1 MNKSFALYVT
11 KYFGEYLPRHKGVSE
26 NTIRSYRDTFV
37 QIIEYLGSIHKIP
50 CAKVS
55 IEDFTCN
62 RILGFLDYL
71 ESERKVSPSTRNQR
85 LAAIH
90 SFFRFIQRNEPAYFS
105 QCADILAVEFK
116 KKPEPVIEYL
126 SIEEQ
131 QFLFSLP
138 NINDRHEIRDLAIL
152 TTLYETGARVQEL
165 VNLRLGDISLN
176 SSPTVILNGK
186 GNKSRIVPIGS
197 DTTSILR
204 KYINEY
210 AIIKAERH
218 LFTNSQQNR
227 LTRVGVQYIINKYVE
242 RGRKANPVMF
252 KKNITNHS
260 FRHSKSMHL
269 LEAGVNL
276 LYIRDFLGHTSV
288 QTTEIYAKAN
298 SEIKRKVIEQH
309 GAVLDIQDKYSK
321 SKKDELLDWLKSNF
335 K

>member
-1 MNKSFALYVT
+1 MSKSFALYVT
-11 KYFGEYLPRHKGVSE
+11 KYFGEYLPHHKGVSE
-26 NTIRSYRDTFV
+26 NTLRSYRDTFV

-50 CAKVS
+50 CSKIS
-55 IEDFTCN
+55 FENFTRD

-71 ESERKVSPSTRNQR
+71 EIERKVSPSTRNQR

-90 SFFRFIQRNEPAYFS
+90 SFFHFIQRNELSYFS
-105 QCADILAVEFK
+105 QCAEILAIEFK
-116 KKPEPVIEYL
+116 KTPEPVIEYL

-138 NINDRHEIRDLAIL
+138 DVNNHHEIRDLAIL

-165 VNLRLGDISLN
+165 IDLRLGSISLY
-176 SSPTVILNGK
+176 SCPTIILNGK
-186 GNKSRIVPIGS
+186 GNKTRTVPIGS
-197 DTTSILR
+197 DTASIL
-204 KYINEY
+204 KNYIREY
-210 AIIKAERH
+210 AIIKAEQH
-218 LFTNSQQNR
+218 LFTNSRQNC

-242 RGRKANPVMF
+242 RGRKLNPEMF
-252 KKNITNHS
+252 NKNITNHS

-288 QTTEIYAKAN
+288 TTTEIYAKAN
-298 SEIKRKVIEQH
+298 AEIKRKVIEQH
-309 GAVLDIQDKYSK
+309 GALLDIQDKYSMT
-321 SKKDELLDWLKSNF
+321 KKDELLDWLKSDF

>member
-1 MNKSFALYVT
+1 MNKSFAFYVT

-26 NTIRSYRDTFV
+26 NTLRSYRDTFV
-37 QIIEYLGSIHKIP
+37 QIIEYLRCIHKIP
-50 CAKVS
+50 CSKIS
-55 IEDFTCN
+55 IDYFTCN
-62 RILGFLDYL
+62 RVVGFLDYL

-105 QCADILAVEFK
+105 QCADILAIEFK

-138 NINDRHEIRDLAIL
+138 DVNNRHEIRDLAIL
-152 TTLYETGARVQEL
+152 ATLYETGARVQEL
-165 VNLRLGDISLN
+165 IDLRISDISLN
-176 SSPTVILNGK
+176 SCPTARLNGK
-186 GNKSRIVPIGS
+186 GNKTRIVPIGS
-197 DTTSILR
+197 DTASILQ

-210 AIIKAERH
+210 SIVKAEQH
-218 LFTNSQQNR
+218 LFANSQQNH

-242 RGRKANPVMF
+242 RGRKMNPAMF

-288 QTTEIYAKAN
+288 TTTEIYAKAN

-309 GAVLDIQDKYSK
+309 GVVLDVQDKYSK
-321 SKKDELLDWLKSNF
+321 AKKDELLDWLKF
-335 K
+335 TF